1 MTYYDIA
8 YNAIVCQGPNCFA
21 KVFQVKRDGK
31 ADSMQAMKPRLVIH
45 SGIVLLVF
53 LFFSTLIHA
62 QKPAAADLLVLN
74 NVTVVDVRTG
84 TLQPEQTVILE
95 RNRIFSVGPG
105 KYAKYPRNA
114 PSVNCRGLFL
124 IPGLWDM
131 HVHLVFGDWFPD
143 AQEISLPLFVVNGV
157 TGVRDMGSELDIVQN
172 WRNEIEAGRLI
183 GPRIFTSGPMLDGP
197 KPRFP
202 SSLAIATPE
211 DAHRAVAGLK
221 RRGADFIKLQSLIP
235 PDAVFAIAEEAR
247 KQEIPF
253 EGHVP
258 DSVRASE
265 MSEAGMKSFE
275 HLIGIF
281 EGSSPA
287 EDDFLKGNK
296 TEGRFLATYDPARAA
311 ALAAILAKNQ
321 TWQCPTLVWERGGNL
336 IDASDFSKDER
347 VKYVPASWK
356 NKTWKRFTEEITKGY
371 GTDDLATRKKFI
383 EKELEVAGML
393 HKAGVPFLAGT
404 DTPAG
409 VHIFPG
415 YSLHEE
421 LQRFVAAGF
430 TPLEALQTATIN
442 PARFFGIEDQAGTV
456 ETGKFADLVL
466 LSASP
471 LEDIA
476 NTQKIAAV
484 IVNGQYFRR
493 ADLDRMLGRVEIAA
507 RRQP

>member
-1 MTYYDIA
+1 MPVI
-8 YNAIVCQGPNCFA
+8 G
-21 KVFQVKRDGK
+21 VFVVHLC
-31 ADSMQAMKPRLVIH
+31 APPLA
-45 SGIVLLVF
+45 
-53 LFFSTLIHA
+53 A
-62 QKPAAADLLVLN
+62 QKPATHDLLVLQ

-84 TLQPEQTVILE
+84 ALQPEQTVVLE
-95 RNRIFSVGPG
+95 RNHILSAGPS
-105 KYAKYPRNA
+105 KSAKYPRNA
-114 PSVNCRGLFL
+114 ASVNCHGLFL

-143 AQEISLPLFVVNGV
+143 AQEISLPLFIANGI
-157 TGVRDMGSELDIVQN
+157 TGVRDMGSELDIVQG
-172 WRNEIEAGRLI
+172 WRDEIEAGRML
-183 GPRIFTSGPMLDGP
+183 GPRILTSGPMLDGP

-202 SSLAIATPE
+202 SSAAIATPE
-211 DAHRAVAGLK
+211 DAHRAVADLK

-235 PDAVFAIAEEAR
+235 RETGFAIAEEA
-247 KQEIPF
+247 KEQEIPF

-258 DSVRASE
+258 DAVRASE
-265 MSEAGMKSFE
+265 MSAAGLESFR

-287 EDDFLKGNK
+287 EGEFLKGNK
-296 TEGRFLATYDPARAA
+296 TEGRSLATYDPARAA
-311 ALAAILAKNQ
+311 SLAAILAKNQ

-336 IDASDFSKDER
+336 IDVSDFSKDTR

-356 NKTWKRFTEEITKGY
+356 NKTWKRFTEEITQGY
-371 GTDDLATRKKFI
+371 GADDLAIRKRFV
-383 EKELEVAGML
+383 EKELEVVGML

-442 PARFFGIEDQAGTV
+442 PARFFRMEVQAGTV
-456 ETGKFADLVL
+456 EKGKFVDLLL
-466 LSASP
+466 LSTNP
-471 LEDIA
+471 LEDVP
-476 NTQKIAAV
+476 NTQKIAAGLA
-484 IVNGQYFRR
+484 IRR
-493 ADLDRMLGRVEIAA
+493 GYGRAKTGCA
-507 RRQP
+507 GR